1 MVDLNKLIDEV
12 VGQVAAEEQSAP
24 TTEPKEPQQATVQAA
39 QAPAASVTPTSPP
52 LPPAA
57 PPQYAAGT
65 HSVGDMPMSNPMSPT
80 EEAAQ
85 TQSAP
90 PAAIPSQYVPSA
102 HSVGDMPISHPTTT
116 TEEAAQTQSAPP
128 AAIPS
133 QYVPSAHSVGDMP
146 ISHPSSY
153 FADEDEDEEAEDDE
167 PMHTDTVPPST
178 EDLYPEVLSNGE
190 LPTEQPVSGGEEE
203 QSDPSGKPVLVG
215 MDGTEQSDDPTALYD
230 SERYNVPRSYKEAL
244 RILELQRSKPIYQSL
259 MEGLGDP
266 EAKRRAI
273 DEYQARRNRYSG
285 LVRLAEA
292 IANTID
298 ATGAQHNAYT
308 QRRDPSYRYEDDTQ
322 RELARQYA
330 DLQRTEGM
338 LYNARMRDAARYDRL
353 SAEMR
358 ATENAGDQAARN
370 EARYKQQLRQRAAD
384 MKRAAA
390 EREQRAAVADA
401 KWQAEMAMRDKQHKD
416 RMGVER
422 AKLAL
427 RRNELALRRANTPS
441 GKGGSKRNA
450 TGGNGTANTYKR
462 IPITISDKVNGHI
475 SVPANNPDYARKF
488 FSDNFLARAE
498 KEMEVVNK
506 HHANGGKTFNSVSDF
521 VLYQYGIDIMP
532 LVGDVPCTPKEY
544 QVAAEKTAA
553 IAMRDPYVV
562 LSYSVNSPFF
572 GENGY
577 DGDGVQVAA
586 EGLREKNGGYL
597 NALSILNAAN
607 KAGLSYGQTFAIM
620 YPNIY
625 ESIASAVDSGDKSNL
640 TKVVDLLA
648 DGYKGV
654 KYCRDFKDASQMV
667 SWLLDGDALEKKTP
681 GFTEE
686 EWKK

>member
-12 VGQVAAEEQSAP
+12 VGQVAAEEQSVP
-24 TTEPKEPQQATVQAA
+24 TTEPQQATAQAA

-57 PPQYAAGT
+57 PPQYAAMT
-65 HSVGDMPMSNPMSPT
+65 PTPTPPPT

-90 PAAIPSQYVPSA
+90 PAVTPSQYVPSA
-102 HSVGDMPISHPTTT
+102 HSVGDMPISHPTTP

-128 AAIPS
+128 TAIPS
-133 QYVPSAHSVGDMP
+133 QYVPSAHSIGDMP

-178 EDLYPEVLSNGE
+178 EDLYPEVLSSGE
-190 LPTEQPVSGGEEE
+190 LPTEQPVSREEEE

-292 IANTID
+292 VANTID

-353 SAEMR
+353 SNEMR
-358 ATENAGDQAARN
+358 STYIAGDQAVRN
-370 EARYKQQLRQRAAD
+370 DARYKQRLRLLEDKAKRADERAKEANEVRKQRAAD
-384 MKRAAA
+384 AS
-390 EREQRAAVADA
+390 A
-401 KWQAEMAMRDKQHKD
+401 KWHAELAMRDKHHRD

-422 AKLAL
+422 AKLAI
-427 RRNELALRRANTPS
+427 RRNEVSLKSARIS
-441 GKGGSKRNA
+441 G
-450 TGGNGTANTYKR
+450 GTKR

-475 SVPANNPDYARKF
+475 SVPAKNSDYARKF
-488 FSDNFLARAE
+488 FSDNFLSRAE
-498 KEMEVVNK
+498 KEMEVFNK
-506 HHANGGKTFNSVSDF
+506 HHANGGRTYSSLPEYVQD
-521 VLYQYGIDIMP
+521 QYGIDILP
-532 LVGDVPCTPKEY
+532 LVGDAPCKPEEY
-544 QVAAEKTAA
+544 KVAEEKVAA

-577 DGDGVQVAA
+577 DSDGVQVAA
-586 EGLREKNGGYL
+586 EGLRERNGGYL
-597 NALSILNAAN
+597 SALSILNAAN
-607 KAGLSYGQTFAIM
+607 KAGLTYPQAFAIM

>member
-24 TTEPKEPQQATVQAA
+24 TTEPQQATAQAV
-39 QAPAASVTPTSPP
+39 QAPAASVPPTSPP

-65 HSVGDMPMSNPMSPT
+65 HSVGDMPMSNPMPPT

-90 PAAIPSQYVPSA
+90 PTTIPSQYVPSA
-102 HSVGDMPISHPTTT
+102 HSI
-116 TEEAAQTQSAPP
+116 
-128 AAIPS
+128 
-133 QYVPSAHSVGDMP
+133 GDMP

-153 FADEDEDEEAEDDE
+153 FADEDEEAEDDE

-178 EDLYPEVLSNGE
+178 ESLYPEVLSTGE
-190 LPTEQPVSGGEEE
+190 LPTEQPVSSGEEE

-640 TKVVDLLA
+640 TEVVDLLA

>member
-24 TTEPKEPQQATVQAA
+24 TTEPQQATAQAV

-65 HSVGDMPMSNPMSPT
+65 HSVCDMPMSNPMPPTEEAAQTQSAPPTTIPSQYVPGTHSVGDMPISHPTTPT

-102 HSVGDMPISHPTTT
+102 HSI
-116 TEEAAQTQSAPP
+116 
-128 AAIPS
+128 
-133 QYVPSAHSVGDMP
+133 GDMP

-153 FADEDEDEEAEDDE
+153 FADEDEDKEVEDEEAEDDE
-167 PMHTDTVPPST
+167 SMHTDTVPQST
-178 EDLYPEVLSNGE
+178 EDLYPEVLSSGE
-190 LPTEQPVSGGEEE
+190 LPTEQPVSSGEEE

-358 ATENAGDQAARN
+358 STYIAGDQAMRKDARDKQRLRLLEDKAKRADARAKEAN
-370 EARYKQQLRQRAAD
+370 EVRKQRAAD
-384 MKRAAA
+384 AT
-390 EREQRAAVADA
+390 A
-401 KWQAEMAMRDKQHKD
+401 KWHAELVMRDKHHRD

-422 AKLAL
+422 AKLAI
-427 RRNELALRRANTPS
+427 RRNEVALKSARIS
-441 GKGGSKRNA
+441 G
-450 TGGNGTANTYKR
+450 GTKR

-475 SVPANNPDYARKF
+475 SVPAKNSDYARKF
-488 FSDNFLARAE
+488 FSDNFLSRAE
-498 KEMEVVNK
+498 KEMEVFNK
-506 HHANGGKTFNSVSDF
+506 HHANGGRTYSSLPEYVQD
-521 VLYQYGIDIMP
+521 QYGIDILP
-532 LVGDVPCTPKEY
+532 LVGDAPCKPEEY
-544 QVAAEKTAA
+544 KVAEEKVAA

-577 DGDGVQVAA
+577 DSDGVQVAA
-586 EGLREKNGGYL
+586 EGLRERNGGYL
-597 NALSILNAAN
+597 SALSILNAAN

-625 ESIASAVDSGDKSNL
+625 ESIASAVNSGDKSNL
-640 TKVVDLLA
+640 TGVVDLLA
-648 DGYKGV
+648 DGYNGV

-667 SWLLDGDALEKKTP
+667 SWLLSEKALEERTP

-686 EWKK
+686 EWKKSKKSKK